1 VKSIATTLT
10 PVANWDKKASEIK
23 TTKKKPSP
31 ILLVLVVLL
40 VVLVGSAI
48 FRASH
53 HAPAEQ
59 FVQVVTCNRD
69 VPPGVRL
76 GLMNLRFLPV
86 PKAYVTDDMVTSLNY
101 AADSVARTYIAQGE
115 PINRVQ
121 LFSKKD
127 TLANVLETH
136 ERAITLQMS
145 DDALIDHCLNPD
157 DRVDVLCISSNKEG
171 QKFTRTIA
179 VDARVLMCVPKEQ
192 LLARRLGNASSN
204 MVTLAVTPDLTEAI
218 SEAVEV
224 GKIRLVLRNRLTRV
238 EPHLKG
244 IGPDDLL
251 PASAFIVKKDEA
263 LQAPASA
270 LAVPAL
276 PAIAAPNLQPLETA
290 PSAPQN
296 SFEAVTSAQPVQW
309 MIEMFSG
316 SRKDVCGVPAK

>member
-1 VKSIATTLT
+1 VKSIATSLT
-10 PVANWDKKASEIK
+10 PVANWDKKVSEIK
-23 TTKKKPSP
+23 STKKKPSP

-53 HAPAEQ
+53 QAPTDQ
-59 FVQVVTCNRD
+59 FVQVVTCSRD

-86 PKAYVTDDMVTSLNY
+86 PKSYVTDDMVTSLNY
-101 AADSVARTYIAQGE
+101 ASGSVARTYIAQGE
-115 PINRVQ
+115 PISRVQ
-121 LFSKKD
+121 LFAKKD

-157 DRVDVLCISSNKEG
+157 DRVDVLCISSNKDG

-192 LLARRLGNASSN
+192 LLARRLGNASAN

-244 IGPDDLL
+244 VGPDDLL
-251 PASAFIVKKDEA
+251 PASAFVAKKDDA
-263 LQAPASA
+263 LQAPAPPVGA
-270 LAVPAL
+270 QAL
-276 PAIAAPNLQPLETA
+276 PVLTAPELKPIETSAAPL
-290 PSAPQN
+290 SG
-296 SFEAVTSAQPVQW
+296 FESVTSAQPVQW

-316 SRKDVCGVPAK
+316 SHKDVCGVPAK

>member
-1 VKSIATTLT
+1 MKSLATTLT
-10 PVANWDKKASEIK
+10 PVANWDKKTSEIK
-23 TTKKKPSP
+23 ASKKKPNP

-40 VVLVGSAI
+40 IVLVGSAI

-53 HAPAEQ
+53 HAPTEQ

-86 PKAYVTDDMVTSLNY
+86 PKNYVTDDMVTSLNY

-115 PINRVQ
+115 PISRVQ
-121 LFSKKD
+121 LFGKKD

-136 ERAITLQMS
+136 ERAITLQMN

-157 DRVDVLCISSNKEG
+157 DRVDVLCVSSNKDG

-192 LLARRLGNASSN
+192 LLARRLGNASAN

-244 IGPDDLL
+244 VGPDDLL
-251 PASAFIVKKDEA
+251 PASAFLAKKDEV
-263 LQAPASA
+263 LPANA
-270 LAVPAL
+270 AVPG
-276 PAIAAPNLQPLETA
+276 A
-290 PSAPQN
+290 PSLPVIAPPDLKPVETNPN
-296 SFEAVTSAQPVQW
+296 SPENALSAITTAQPVQW

-316 SRKDVCGVPAK
+316 SHKDVCGVPAK